1 MELIRDL
8 KKAMCAEY
16 DDVKRDHVFTHI
28 MAIAENDLKFS
39 GKLVDSFIC
48 RQLITSK
55 LHEKWFV
62 FARTPLRFSLQE
74 YHAVTGLKITR
85 ETNSDV
91 VKWKNDGVF
100 WSNLLHTGGKITLQS
115 IRKVHLQEVHTW
127 TRLDRMRL
135 IYLCV
140 IVGVVM
146 GRDEKVSIPHMYI
159 KLVMISIVCVD
170 LTSLVVLYI
179 LCSVFCSYN
188 PPSLLKN
195 RAAAIVKQTQTQ
207 IQTQTQKHS

>member
-1 MELIRDL
+1 MELELPKRLYAEGSEPRVKKINNSCRMELIRDL

-100 WSNLLHTGGKITLQS
+100 GVTYCTQVVRSPCSRSERFIYKKFTLG
-115 IRKVHLQEVHTW
+115 RG
-127 TRLDRMRL
+127 L
-135 IYLCV
+135 I
-140 IVGVVM
+140 G
-146 GRDEKVSIPHMYI
+146 
-159 KLVMISIVCVD
+159 
-170 LTSLVVLYI
+170 
-179 LCSVFCSYN
+179 
-188 PPSLLKN
+188 
-195 RAAAIVKQTQTQ
+195 
-207 IQTQTQKHS
+207 